1 VSGKAYAVGTDTV
14 ILISAIV
21 FLRILRAGGATV
33 VLGFGRGPF
42 RRRTHYGSF
51 TMGSHRGHTKRGRLA
66 LAVFCGR
73 RCRRRD
79 LDDDALALAGSQ
91 LDQSRYYSRFL
102 RIAGG
107 YPRVVRVV
115 ALASA

>member
-21 FLRILRAGGATV
+21 FLRILRAGG
-33 VLGFGRGPF
+33 LGRGPF

-107 YPRVVRVV
+107 YPRVGRVV